1 MPCAFAISLSLFPQ
15 LGGIVNA
22 LSGLGMMTVASL
34 MTFIASQF
42 HTHTP
47 MPLIYVYLSMS
58 IFALFAYLSL
68 IRAR

>member
-22 LSGLGMMTVASL
+22 LSGLGMIIVASL

-47 MPLIYVYLSMS
+47 MPLIYT
-58 IFALFAYLSL
+58 APH
-68 IRAR
+68 